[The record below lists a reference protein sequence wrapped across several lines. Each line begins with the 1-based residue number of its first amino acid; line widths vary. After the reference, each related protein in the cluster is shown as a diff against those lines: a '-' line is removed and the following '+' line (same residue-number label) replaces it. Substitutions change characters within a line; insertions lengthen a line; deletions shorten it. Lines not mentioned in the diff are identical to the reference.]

1 MSARS
6 AIVLLLGIAT
16 TIAGCDKPAS
26 GNGQA
31 AAGDA
36 NAAASTATAPAPTA
50 DEAPAATGSAPKAGT
65 VDRSHKGE
73 AAPAVAF
80 TNAAGKPL
88 TVKAF
93 GGKPTLVNLWAT
105 WCAPCVKEMPTLDAA
120 AKAAN
125 GRVRFVAISQDMDP
139 KKARGFFAERRLST
153 IEPMYDPQLGFS
165 LALNANLPTTILYD
179 KRGRELWR
187 VTGERDWSSAESRA
201 LLSEA

>member
-26 GNGQA
+26 DNGQA
-31 AAGDA
+31 AA
-36 NAAASTATAPAPTA
+36 NQTAAQISTPTA
-50 DEAPAATGSAPKAGT
+50 DEASPSTASATKAGA

-73 AAPAVAF
+73 AAPAATF
-80 TNAAGKPL
+80 ANAAGKPL

-120 AKAAN
+120 AKAMS
-125 GRVRFVAISQDMDP
+125 GRVRFVAVSEDMDP
-139 KKARGFFAERRLST
+139 KKARAFFADRHLSA
-153 IEPMYDPQLGFS
+153 IQPMYDPQLGLS

-179 KRGRELWR
+179 KRGREVWR
-187 VTGERDWSSAESRA
+187 VTGERDWASAESRA
-201 LLSEA
+201 LLNEV

>member
-26 GNGQA
+26 DNGQA
-31 AAGDA
+31 VAVANDAAL
-36 NAAASTATAPAPTA
+36 APSA
-50 DEAPAATGSAPKAGT
+50 DEAAPVQGSASKAGL

-73 AAPAVAF
+73 AAPAATF
-80 TNAAGKPL
+80 ANAAGKPM
-88 TVKAF
+88 TVRAF
-93 GGKPTLVNLWAT
+93 AGKPALVNLWAT

-120 AKAAN
+120 AKAVG

-139 KKARGFFAERRLST
+139 KKARGFFAERHLSA
-153 IEPMYDPQLGFS
+153 IQPMYDPQLGFS

-179 KRGRELWR
+179 KQGRELWR
-187 VTGERDWSSAESRA
+187 VTGERDWASAESRA
-201 LLSEA
+201 LLTEA

>member
-6 AIVLLLGIAT
+6 AIVLLLGIAS

-26 GNGQA
+26 NSGQA
-31 AAGDA
+31 NTQGQAGS
-36 NAAASTATAPAPTA
+36 NLAAATADEAAPATATAP
-50 DEAPAATGSAPKAGT
+50 KAGA

-73 AAPAVAF
+73 AAPTAAF

-120 AKAAN
+120 AKASS
-125 GRVRFVAISQDMDP
+125 GRIRFVAVSEDMDP
-139 KKARGFFAERRLST
+139 KKARTFFADRHLST
-153 IEPMYDPQLGFS
+153 IEPMYDPQLGLS
-165 LALNANLPTTILYD
+165 LVLNANLPTTILYD
-179 KRGRELWR
+179 KRGREVWR
-187 VTGERDWSSAESRA
+187 VTGERDWASAESRA
-201 LLSEA
+201 LLSEV

>member
-31 AAGDA
+31 VA
-36 NAAASTATAPAPTA
+36 NQTTEQVSAPSA
-50 DEAPAATGSAPKAGT
+50 DEAPPSTASAQKAGT

-73 AAPAVAF
+73 AAPAAAF
-80 TNAAGKPL
+80 ANAAGKPL

-120 AKAAN
+120 AKASS
-125 GRVRFVAISQDMDP
+125 GRVRFVAVSEDMDP
-139 KKARGFFAERRLST
+139 KKARAFFADRHLST
-153 IEPMYDPQLGFS
+153 IEPMYDPQLGLS

-179 KRGRELWR
+179 KRGREVWR
-187 VTGERDWSSAESRA
+187 VTGERDWASAESRA
-201 LLSEA
+201 LLNEA

>member
-26 GNGQA
+26 DNGQA
-31 AAGDA
+31 AA
-36 NAAASTATAPAPTA
+36 NQTAAQVSTPSA
-50 DEAPAATGSAPKAGT
+50 DEAPPSTAPAAKAGA

-73 AAPAVAF
+73 AAPAAAF
-80 TNAAGKPL
+80 ANAAGKPL

-120 AKAAN
+120 AKATS
-125 GRVRFVAISQDMDP
+125 GRIRVVAVSEDMDP
-139 KKARGFFAERRLST
+139 KKARAFFADRHLSA
-153 IEPMYDPQLGFS
+153 IEPMYDPQLGLS

-179 KRGRELWR
+179 KRGREVWR
-187 VTGERDWSSAESRA
+187 VIGERDWASAESRA
-201 LLSEA
+201 LLNEV

>member
-26 GNGQA
+26 DNGQA
-31 AAGDA
+31 GSQQVA
-36 NAAASTATAPAPTA
+36 NAAAPSADEAAPSTAAAPTA
-50 DEAPAATGSAPKAGT
+50 GA

-73 AAPAVAF
+73 AAPKVAF
-80 TNAAGKPL
+80 NNAAGKPL
-88 TVKAF
+88 TIKAF

-120 AKAAN
+120 AKATS
-125 GRVRFVAISQDMDP
+125 GRIRVVAVSEDMNP
-139 KKARGFFAERRLST
+139 KKARTFFADRHLSA
-153 IEPMYDPQLGFS
+153 IQPMYDPQLGLS

-179 KRGRELWR
+179 KQGREVWR
-187 VTGERDWSSAESRA
+187 VTGERDWASAESRA
-201 LLSEA
+201 LLNEV

>member
-26 GNGQA
+26 NNGQA
-31 AAGDA
+31 ASDQVAA
-36 NAAASTATAPAPTA
+36 NDAAAAPSA
-50 DEAPAATGSAPKAGT
+50 DEAAPSTASAPKAGAD
-65 VDRSHKGE
+65 DRSHKGE

-120 AKAAN
+120 AKSTN

-139 KKARGFFAERRLST
+139 KKARSFFAERRLST

-201 LLSEA
+201 LLSEV